1 MNTNRTKNKF
11 LIHPDPVAN
20 KKWTCIKTVLSKYRF
35 KHEKWFWLWC
45 DREKHYVT
53 SVSGVVFDRYM
64 SWQTFRHAKMRST
77 ACIVHPL
84 SCTCVHFAIQTL
96 PDPHSC
102 LHLNFR
108 IFRKMLLSNWVS
120 SCQFPQWTLGVNFF
134 GCCVKSLWCII
145 IF

>member
-1 MNTNRTKNKF
+1 M
-11 LIHPDPVAN
+11 AN

-35 KHEKWFWLWC
+35 KHEEWFWLWC

-53 SVSGVVFDRYM
+53 SVSGAVFDRYM

-108 IFRKMLLSNWVS
+108 VFLQYAFTKLGFKLSVPTVDIGCKLFWLLCKITMVHHHI
-120 SCQFPQWTLGVNFF
+120 L
-134 GCCVKSLWCII
+134 KIYM
-145 IF
+145 